1 MRERER
7 ERERERR
14 GRGKERDRERGRQ
27 TNEGTVGVWD
37 MRKKR
42 GEKTEAGEASH
53 SKAVLLAQQR

>member
-42 GEKTEAGEASH
+42 GEKTETGS
-53 SKAVLLAQQR
+53 SQSRR